1 MRSAPQKQPIPT
13 TAYSS
18 PAGNGGAIGVPSV
31 SCRSGTPIGSSRP
44 GSASSAVTSVGF
56 EKRCMR
62 VPGYPAGSGLCRR
75 RADVELARRLA
86 RRPHADALR
95 ALDQPV
101 AVAVDLD
108 DVAFAGRGGQRL
120 LVDAPAAVREH
131 ELEAVADGVAPR
143 RGGRGLTKQECV
155 LLDQLERLRAPGPLL
170 VRVDA
175 PELAASR
182 RKSPLQRFRVGLGEI
197 ASAHVLCHPPARAFV
212 PPPM

>member
-1 MRSAPQKQPIPT
+1 MPGACQKTRSAPQKQPIPT
-13 TAYSS
+13 TACSS
-18 PAGNGGAIGVPSV
+18 PSGNGGAIGVPSV
-31 SCRSGTPIGSSRP
+31 SCRSGTRIGSSRP
-44 GSASSAVTSVGF
+44 GSASSAVTTAVGF

-62 VPGYPAGSGLCRR
+62 VPGYPAGGLRRR

-86 RRPHADALR
+86 GRLHADALR

-155 LLDQLERLRAPGPLL
+155 LLD
-170 VRVDA
+170 
-175 PELAASR
+175 
-182 RKSPLQRFRVGLGEI
+182 
-197 ASAHVLCHPPARAFV
+197 
-212 PPPM
+212 